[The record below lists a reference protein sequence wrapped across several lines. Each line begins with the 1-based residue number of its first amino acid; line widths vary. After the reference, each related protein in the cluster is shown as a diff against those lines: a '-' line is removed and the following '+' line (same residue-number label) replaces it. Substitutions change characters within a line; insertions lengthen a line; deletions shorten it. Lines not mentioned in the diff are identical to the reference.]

1 MVGAQ
6 ITPIS
11 PRTAMAKAPTTIG
24 RSIPERIMCGQVP
37 NRPVDDELELEEEL
51 ELLDDEAITGT
62 AALTTTAKIIEKK
75 NAIYFQ

>member
-1 MVGAQ
+1 M
-6 ITPIS
+6 
-11 PRTAMAKAPTTIG
+11 
-24 RSIPERIMCGQVP
+24 P

-75 NAIYFQ
+75 CNLFPMKNNVCKQLQTWR